1 MHLTEVV
8 VNMDKAA
15 CYLSTINSERC
26 ARAWHK
32 RCSRNAGPSH
42 GIACVSQH
50 SILMSLIF
58 TLVLFFATFFFFKKV
73 NNFKQKHT
81 EPLRRQMN
89 KKTEIFGGF
98 SSVDCSP
105 PKMGRWLKI
114 LALKEF
120 DSVTSRE
127 KRYSSSFWASIQY
140 PSKSIGIITL
150 CFLLYVSLF
159 TMQEWA

>member
-1 MHLTEVV
+1 M
-8 VNMDKAA
+8 
-15 CYLSTINSERC
+15 
-26 ARAWHK
+26 
-32 RCSRNAGPSH
+32 
-42 GIACVSQH
+42 
-50 SILMSLIF
+50 
-58 TLVLFFATFFFFKKV
+58 
-73 NNFKQKHT
+73 
-81 EPLRRQMN
+81 